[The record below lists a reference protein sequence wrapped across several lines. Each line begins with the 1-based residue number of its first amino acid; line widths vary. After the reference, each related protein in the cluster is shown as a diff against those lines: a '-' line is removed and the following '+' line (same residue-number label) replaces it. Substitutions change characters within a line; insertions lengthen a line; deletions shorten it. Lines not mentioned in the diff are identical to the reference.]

1 MLIKCLRQYVFSDN
15 KPPLNYICH
24 AKLLPPAHEEVALW
38 ELQEFIFLIALKTL
52 FGITSGSLAANDKD
66 LTDGCI

>member
-1 MLIKCLRQYVFSDN
+1 MSGTICFFFFSEN

-24 AKLLPPAHEEVALW
+24 AKLLPPAHEDVSLW
-38 ELQEFIFLIALKTL
+38 ELQEFTTLTALQTL
-52 FGITSGSLAANDKD
+52 FGITLGSSVMNDTV